1 MQQNLHLY
9 IIQKLNIMKRINYIL
24 ALLIFTTS
32 CTQDLLEYDT
42 YISTNDRSCTTRS
55 ISDIPDPLSQ
65 INEIPVNIKSV
76 VNGKLLSAQ
85 TKGDVIYLA
94 PNDDGSS
101 LQRWNINTSNGTRIT
116 LIGGNEEYTNGFI
129 EVNARE
135 PLRVFLAKPNEPFG
149 TGKGISSHDGM
160 TYTITYSKM
169 EDLLNPY
176 YMQPK
181 DINSNEIILSKAN
194 KQEDITKWEIIP
206 IDEFNIE
213 DIYYE
218 LTTNDKLNVTPIQIA
233 TKTLV
238 NNTDVEANRT
248 LTFQEVITNES
259 SFSELNGLKITE
271 KISSSQKIGI
281 AKFWNGE
288 FTSDTTTEHNWTYS
302 VNSKET
308 QSYTITESVTQVVP
322 PRTTIEAKLR
332 AVKYNANMTYIA
344 KLHGKNTQKT
354 IYLKGKWNGTIIQES
369 EIILTQNNTIIKTI
383 KLKY

>member
-206 IDEFNIE
+206 IDDFNIE

-238 NNTDVEANRT
+238 NNTDVEASRT

>member
-160 TYTITYSKM
+160 TYTFK
-169 EDLLNPY
+169 
-176 YMQPK
+176 
-181 DINSNEIILSKAN
+181 
-194 KQEDITKWEIIP
+194 
-206 IDEFNIE
+206 
-213 DIYYE
+213 
-218 LTTNDKLNVTPIQIA
+218 
-233 TKTLV
+233 
-238 NNTDVEANRT
+238 
-248 LTFQEVITNES
+248 
-259 SFSELNGLKITE
+259 NGR
-271 KISSSQKIGI
+271 
-281 AKFWNGE
+281 
-288 FTSDTTTEHNWTYS
+288 FT
-302 VNSKET
+302 
-308 QSYTITESVTQVVP
+308 
-322 PRTTIEAKLR
+322 
-332 AVKYNANMTYIA
+332 
-344 KLHGKNTQKT
+344 
-354 IYLKGKWNGTIIQES
+354 
-369 EIILTQNNTIIKTI
+369 
-383 KLKY
+383 

>member
-1 MQQNLHLY
+1 
-9 IIQKLNIMKRINYIL
+9 MKRINYIL

-238 NNTDVEANRT
+238 NNTDVEASRT